1 MKTAA
6 YLGDYVREE
15 NPPFQHIYGKTVM
28 EYFTDVSV
36 VYIEFYM
43 LLLKGFGVL
52 ISDFLEKIKIAE

>member
-36 VYIEFYM
+36 VYIDIEFYM
-43 LLLKGFGVL
+43 LLM
-52 ISDFLEKIKIAE
+52 SDFFEKIKIAE

>member
-36 VYIEFYM
+36 VYVEFYM
-43 LLLKGFGVL
+43 LLM
-52 ISDFLEKIKIAE
+52 SDFFEKIKIAE